1 MKIFILA
8 AKEGW
13 ITDVLEREW
22 IEGNSNLYTTNIKEA
37 DIIWVL
43 SNYIIRN
50 MPLTILM
57 KKKVITTI
65 HHMVPEKMTQ
75 SLINHYKYL
84 DKVTNIFHVICEN
97 TYSQLKDYVTKPIK
111 TKLFWTNLQTWCP
124 LFKND
129 EDKINTKYELRNTFN
144 IDQNKFII
152 GSFQKD
158 TEGASIANKTYLP
171 KLEKGP
177 DQFIDIVKKMKMDM
191 GLNMNMGSL
200 EIVLTGYGRQ
210 YLMRELDTLGIKYH
224 YFEMISQS
232 EMNKLYQCLDIYI
245 VASRYEGG
253 PRSIHEC
260 AANKTPIISTNVG
273 VASDILAPESIFKM
287 DEILGEN
294 QVVPNTEYAYNNILL
309 YSIPEYFKEFN
320 TIFDSV

>member
-8 AKEGW
+8 EKEGW

-22 IEGNSNLYTTNIKEA
+22 IEGNPNLYTTNIQEA

-43 SNYIIRN
+43 SDYIIRRI
-50 MPLTILM
+50 PLSILM
-57 KKKVITTI
+57 KKKVITTV

-84 DKVTNIFHVICEN
+84 DKVTNTFHVICEN
-97 TYSQLKDYVTKPIK
+97 TYSQLKEYVTKPIK
-111 TKLFWTNLQTWCP
+111 TTLFWTNLQTWSP
-124 LFKND
+124 LDNR
-129 EDKINTKYELRNTFN
+129 EELRLMFN
-144 IDQNKFII
+144 LPKTSYLV

-191 GLNMNMGSL
+191 GLNMNMDSL

-224 YFEMISQS
+224 YFEMISQPD
-232 EMNKLYQCLDIYI
+232 MNKLYQCLDIYI

>member
-8 AKEGW
+8 EKEGW

-22 IEGNSNLYTTNIKEA
+22 IEGNPNLYTTNIQEA

-43 SNYIIRN
+43 SDYIIRRI
-50 MPLTILM
+50 PLSILM
-57 KKKVITTI
+57 KKKVITTV
-65 HHMVPEKMTQ
+65 HHMVPEKMTP

-84 DKVTNIFHVICEN
+84 DKVTNIFYTNNECTIPFLSK
-97 TYSQLKDYVTKPIK
+97 YITKPIIK
-111 TKLFWTNLQTWCP
+111 KQLWMNTQIWNP
-124 LFKND
+124 LDNR
-129 EDKINTKYELRNTFN
+129 EELRLIFN
-144 IDQNKFII
+144 LPKTSYLV

-158 TEGASIANKTYLP
+158 TEGASIVNNTYLP

-177 DQFIDIVKKMKMDM
+177 DQFIEIVKKMKMDM
-191 GLNMNMGSL
+191 ELYMNMDSL

-224 YFEMISQS
+224 YFEMISQPD
-232 EMNKLYQCLDIYI
+232 MNKLYQCLDIYI

-320 TIFDSV
+320 TIFDNV